1 MLGMIVKEMT
11 EETKAV
17 SATRRQMRELVDG
30 TIEVKFHIDPRC
42 RDDFLRLFPEIDKP
56 AAIAP
61 LVADFEHKP
70 KEKIGSLCLLAVQF
84 CKNPTF
90 WEWLGIDPEV
100 YRNRPSVGEEVAKAN
115 ILELLSETKIVSRKE
130 LDTNPEAARIFQE
143 QIRQPFMRFLYE
155 RTNETP
161 QSR

>member
-1 MLGMIVKEMT
+1 MT

-70 KEKIGSLCLLAVQF
+70 KEEIGPLCLLAVQW
-84 CKNPTF
+84 CKDPTH
-90 WEWLGIDPEV
+90 WRWWRLKSGGV
-100 YRNRPSVGEEVAKAN
+100 YNVENEEEAKHMTLVTCN
-115 ILELLSETKIVSRKE
+115 IKSRKE
-130 LDTNPEAARIFQE
+130 LDTNPEAARIFQNK
-143 QIRQPFMRFLYE
+143 IRKPYMDWLEHRK
-155 RTNETP
+155 
-161 QSR
+161 